1 MQHACQQTQQR
12 LGAQGFIGGCSRR
25 YHWLSTHQ
33 NSGLFAGKRVSSIDH
48 ITSTTSLGTVSCSC
62 QFWEWNKPKFPDTSQ
77 GPYFQ
82 TGVWRIAPQTTMPAL
97 LCTGRI
103 APVQKKGKQN
113 WEERKCKPWS
123 SCMKGLNQSHRKL
136 WSWMALQIYL
146 KSSPRGQ
153 TFLPQRWPLGAP
165 SAERRNSSGMEW
177 RKRETKGGGGRKT
190 VKPSVGSPPESWIRE
205 CSVPWAAHPS
215 IHLRG
220 HNELSA
226 DAGTIPFLL
235 IRSNHFE
242 DVRILKQKFEFQG
255 SKSMQYN
262 GAEIYKTSYKGV

>member
-1 MQHACQQTQQR
+1 MQRACQEAQQR
-12 LGAQGFIGGCSRR
+12 LSAQGFIGGYSCR

-33 NSGLFAGKRVSSIDH
+33 NSGLPAGKRVSSIDH
-48 ITSTTSLGTVSCSC
+48 IASATSLGTVSCSC

-97 LCTGRI
+97 FCTGRT

-153 TFLPQRWPLGAP
+153 IFLPQCWPLGAP
-165 SAERRNSSGMEW
+165 FSWEKEFFREGMKEG
-177 RKRETKGGGGRKT
+177 REKGEGRKENSQA
-190 VKPSVGSPPESWIRE
+190 VCRQPSRKLDQGVFCPMGSTPQHPPQRAQWTE
-205 CSVPWAAHPS
+205 CWCWDHSFFANKIQPLW
-215 IHLRG
+215 RCQ
-220 HNELSA
+220 N
-226 DAGTIPFLL
+226 
-235 IRSNHFE
+235 
-242 DVRILKQKFEFQG
+242 
-255 SKSMQYN
+255 SK
-262 GAEIYKTSYKGV
+262 AEIWVPGV